1 MDEKAKNYVILNEIA
16 RGGQGIV
23 YKGMDKRLGRFV
35 AIKKFITSEV
45 LSKEKILANL
55 GEIKN
60 CFHPALPMILDIYSS
75 GDEVCLVMEFIKGMS
90 LTEYVELN
98 GPLSV
103 PDAIKV
109 TEKVGDVLSYLHS
122 RKSGMIYSDLKPDNV
137 LIDSEKNIRLI
148 DTGSII
154 SLKEIRE
161 RKTSEGNMAS
171 PGFSSPEQMEGKA
184 ISPRSDIFSLGALLH
199 FMLSGEDPSK
209 PPYLRRHLKEC
220 NRSLPGYLVS
230 AVEKCLDKDD
240 NKRFP
245 TVESFIEKLKNPR
258 RNYIPIIPGLSTP
271 YKQEKMIFVSSG
283 KRVGALALLT
293 IVLITCVMFS
303 AKALMS
309 KANEPLSKSVKVHEL
324 EATDQAGNRIIIGT
338 LKR

>member
-45 LSKEKILANL
+45 LSKEKIFANL

-171 PGFSSPEQMEGKA
+171 PGFAAPEQMEGKA
-184 ISPRSDIFSLGALLH
+184 LSPRSDIYSLGALLH